1 MLYLY
6 ERNTASKLDFQE
18 VSMYKK
24 GDKVII
30 LDYNGKPLD
39 PAVVAEIEEVYGQ
52 DRVRL
57 HLPDHACC
65 MEFVD
70 HFEKIDEETY
80 EKLLHS
86 VRKRDQTLAVDL
98 QIDIRKFASKHPKKR
113 KDEIFNVFN
122 EDKRYVSV
130 LNAYAGRV
138 QMYGEDNISE
148 RFLYEYKDAL
158 RGLVRTRT
166 FFHDLDDSIA
176 VPSFN

>member
-1 MLYLY
+1 
-6 ERNTASKLDFQE
+6 
-18 VSMYKK
+18 MYKK

-30 LDYNGKPLD
+30 LDYSGKPLE

-57 HLPDHACC
+57 LLPDHACC

-70 HFEKIDEETY
+70 RFEKIDDDKYEE
-80 EKLLHS
+80 LLHN
-86 VRKRDQTLAVDL
+86 VRKREKALAVDL
-98 QIDIRKFASKHPKKR
+98 QLDIRKFASKHPRRR

-122 EDKRYVSV
+122 QDKHYVSV
-130 LNAYAGRV
+130 LNAYAGRC
-138 QMYGEDNISE
+138 QMYGEENISE

-158 RGLVRTRT
+158 AGLVRTRT
-166 FFHDLDDSIA
+166 FFHELDESIP